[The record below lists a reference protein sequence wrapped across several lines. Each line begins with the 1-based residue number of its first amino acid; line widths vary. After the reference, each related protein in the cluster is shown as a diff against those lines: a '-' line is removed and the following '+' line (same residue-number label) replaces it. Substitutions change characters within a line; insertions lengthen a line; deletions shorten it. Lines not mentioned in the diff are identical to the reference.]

1 MASDEISE
9 ADDSVLVAA
18 ITRRDE
24 AAMAEVM
31 RRHRGPVVA
40 FARRL
45 VGDSDRAE
53 EISQDVFVRLWERS
67 SRFDTERG
75 SLRAFLLAITHG
87 RALDVMRSDSARRA
101 REQRDARRSSTT
113 DADAGVEA
121 EVVAQTVA
129 GALHDAL
136 GQLPDA
142 ERQALELAY
151 FGGHSYRTV
160 AKMLDEPE
168 GTIKGRIRSGLSKL
182 RTTLAAQ
189 DLQGP

>member
-1 MASDEISE
+1 VASDEISE

-67 SRFDTERG
+67 SRFDAERG

-87 RALDVMRSDSARRA
+87 RALDVMRSESARRA
-101 REQRDARRSSTT
+101 REQRDARRSAP
-113 DADAGVEA
+113 ADAGVEA

-151 FGGHSYRTV
+151 FGGHSYRAV

-182 RTTLAAQ
+182 RTALAAQ
-189 DLQGP
+189 DLRGP

>member
-18 ITRRDE
+18 ITGRDE

-87 RALDVMRSDSARRA
+87 RALDVMRADSARRA
-101 REQRDARRSSTT
+101 REQRDAHRN
-113 DADAGVEA
+113 APAAAGVEA

-129 GALHDAL
+129 GALRDAL
-136 GQLPDA
+136 AELPDA

-151 FGGHSYRTV
+151 FAGHSYRTV

>member
-1 MASDEISE
+1 VTSDEISE

-87 RALDVMRSDSARRA
+87 RALDVMRADSARRA
-101 REQRDARRSSTT
+101 REQRDARRGTP
-113 DADAGVEA
+113 ADAGVEA

-136 GQLPDA
+136 AELPDA

-151 FGGHSYRTV
+151 FAGHSYRTV
-160 AKMLDEPE
+160 AKLLDEPE

>member
-24 AAMAEVM
+24 AAMAEIM

-53 EISQDVFVRLWERS
+53 EISQEVFVRLWERS

-87 RALDVMRSDSARRA
+87 RALDVMRSDSARQA
-101 REQRDARRSSTT
+101 REQRDAC
-113 DADAGVEA
+113 EN
-121 EVVAQTVA
+121 
-129 GALHDAL
+129 H
-136 GQLPDA
+136 
-142 ERQALELAY
+142 
-151 FGGHSYRTV
+151 HC
-160 AKMLDEPE
+160 
-168 GTIKGRIRSGLSKL
+168 
-182 RTTLAAQ
+182 
-189 DLQGP
+189 